1 MQVGEKSERHHHHI
15 FHKNA
20 VPITSG
26 HQRRISFRQLYTKYS
41 IIIGRALLAAR
52 STVQNKLHLIQ
63 IGINL
68 DGMFFSGFSCP
79 QCPITAC
86 YMQHRHILTPHSLK
100 IISYIFRSP
109 VIIEKPLIVD
119 TRHRFLAGGHVEIDV
134 PPISTSGNVVIIF
147 NIGQIVLDIFLL
159 IFHTE
164 IEWTTLN
171 RVNTF
176 V

>member
-1 MQVGEKSERHHHHI
+1 MQIREKSKRHHHHI

-26 HQRRISFRQLYTKYS
+26 HQRGVSFRQLYTKYS

-52 STVQNKLHLIQ
+52 FTVQNKLYLIQ
-63 IGINL
+63 ISINL
-68 DGMFFSGFSCP
+68 DGMFFFGFSCP
-79 QCPITAC
+79 QSPIAAC
-86 YMQHRHILTPHSLK
+86 YMQHRHVFTPHGLK

-119 TRHRFLAGGHVEIDV
+119 TRHRFLAGSHVEINV
-134 PPISTSGNVVIIF
+134 PPISTSGNVIIIF

-164 IEWTTLN
+164 IEWSALN
-171 RVNTF
+171 RMNTF
-176 V
+176 I